1 MVEIKRFRLL
11 TGVEILE
18 WAIVIITKMTK
29 EWIQMPNYA
38 SALKTYRCSN
48 CGDEYQSLS
57 PYLHPVLWTVC
68 VYCLDIPVTESKWA

>member
-38 SALKTYRCSN
+38 SALKLYRCSN
-48 CGDEYQSLS
+48 CGDEYQSLHAYQHS
-57 PYLHPVLWTVC
+57 VLGIVC
-68 VYCLDIPVTESKWA
+68 DDCLNVPVTESKWA